1 MTSPSMIHAARRAP
15 DALEHVIRM
24 VRVIQER
31 MSGPEEACT
40 IVHLFQ
46 AGFTEAQVQAYR
58 DPARALMQGLPTGLR
73 HNPPGRLAAKLA
85 LGRVPEIRAAF
96 ARRQAA
102 ERPTWSAPQVAERAP
117 AEVAS

>member
-1 MTSPSMIHAARRAP
+1 MPSPSLVHAARRAP

-24 VRVIQER
+24 VRVMQER
-31 MSGPEEACT
+31 TTGPEEACT

-46 AGFTEAQVQAYR
+46 AGFTEAQVHAYR

-85 LGRVPEIRAAF
+85 LQRVPEIRAAI
-96 ARRQAA
+96 AERQAA
-102 ERPTWSAPQVAERAP
+102 ERPTWSAPQVAELAP